1 MILLSPNRKN
11 TRYKC
16 LTKNWMM
23 YLTMHRR
30 KVKTM
35 HRWILMCRWTMR
47 RKTRNCKDAA
57 SRGNGFGVSFE
68 DMCAAVKVLGKAKET
83 VSEQEEQEAGRTLTE
98 LQHTDMFEQLVANHP
113 QRAERVTE
121 LINLHMEN
129 YRQEQSDGT
138 DDNGN
143 EADGEVPEDFNIYD
157 IV

>member
-1 MILLSPNRKN
+1 M
-11 TRYKC
+11 
-16 LTKNWMM
+16 
-23 YLTMHRR
+23 
-30 KVKTM
+30 
-35 HRWILMCRWTMR
+35 
-47 RKTRNCKDAA
+47 
-57 SRGNGFGVSFE
+57 
-68 DMCAAVKVLGKAKET
+68 KVLGKAKET

-98 LQHTDMFEQLVANHP
+98 LQHTDMFEQLVASHP